1 MLQLKIFFIILVQI
15 VASVASTM
23 FFWAIVFNWI
33 YDTAI
38 ISDSQNRLIIAWL
51 LINLIIYSSAKIS
64 NNLKNEIS
72 KIVNTLQ
79 HEDNTNEKEK

>member
-1 MLQLKIFFIILVQI
+1 MLQLKIFAIVLVQI
-15 VASVASTM
+15 AASVASTM

-38 ISDSQNRLIIAWL
+38 ISDSQSRLIIAWL
-51 LINLIIYSSAKIS
+51 LINLIIYSSAKLS

-79 HEDNTNEKEK
+79 EDNTNEEEK